1 MLSLLRVQ
9 KKQVLSFQ
17 RVEAARELY
26 SPDLTIHGT
35 SAPRLS
41 AHLCFLQAHRGSRP
55 HQANV
60 SSLGEA
66 INHFAVN
73 LFQQI
78 RQSEKEN
85 IFFSPLSIMSALAMT
100 SLGAEQTASQI
111 QKVLHSNEIEG
122 TKKEELQ
129 LIPSNKMS
137 AARHANTCE
146 TGQQCLENGNPDK
159 CYVENT
165 GNVHHQFQTLLTE
178 LKKPTDAYELNI
190 ANRLYGEKTFLFLQ
204 AYMDNVKKFYLA
216 SVESADFDNAAEE
229 SRKMINSWVES
240 QTNEKIKDLFPKDS
254 LGSVTVLVLVNAV
267 YFKGQW
273 CQKFKKEN
281 TGEEKFCLN
290 KDTSKSVQMMKQ
302 TDDFNFTSLE
312 DMQVKIL
319 EIPYKGQEL
328 SMMVLLPNGLDGLQ
342 KLEDQLTA
350 EKLIEWTSPQNMRER
365 QLDLHLPW
373 FKVEESYDLKTT
385 LEALGMVDAFNK
397 EKADFSGMTGTR
409 DLVVSKVIHKSFVE
423 VNEEGTEAAAAT
435 GIEICTKTRLIPDSF
450 HCDHPFLF
458 FIKHNKTNS
467 ILFYG
472 RVSSP

>member
-1 MLSLLRVQ
+1 
-9 KKQVLSFQ
+9 
-17 RVEAARELY
+17 
-26 SPDLTIHGT
+26 
-35 SAPRLS
+35 
-41 AHLCFLQAHRGSRP
+41 
-55 HQANV
+55 V

-78 RQSEKEN
+78 RQSEEEN

-100 SLGAEQTASQI
+100 SLGAREYTASEI
-111 QKVLHSNEIEG
+111 QKVLHSNEIAGNKKGG
-122 TKKEELQ
+122 T
-129 LIPSNKMS
+129 
-137 AARHANTCE
+137 T
-146 TGQQCLENGNPDK
+146 
-159 CYVENT
+159 VENT
-165 GNVHHQFQTLLTE
+165 GN
-178 LKKPTDAYELNI
+178 KPTDAYELNI

-216 SVESADFDNAAEE
+216 SVESADFVNAAEE

-254 LGSVTVLVLVNAV
+254 LGSFTVLVLVNAV
-267 YFKGQW
+267 YFKGKW

-281 TGEEKFCLN
+281 TGEEKFWLN

-302 TDDFNFTSLE
+302 TDHFNFTSLE

-319 EIPYKGQEL
+319 EIPYKGKEL
-328 SMMVLLPNGLDGLQ
+328 SMMVLLPNELDGLQ

-365 QLDLHLPW
+365 Q
-373 FKVEESYDLKTT
+373 ESYDLKAT
-385 LEALGMVDAFNK
+385 LGALGMVDAFTDQDT
-397 EKADFSGMTGTR
+397 DFSGMTGR
-409 DLVVSKVIHKSFVE
+409 QDVVVSKVLHKSFVE

-435 GIEICTKTRLIPDSF
+435 GIEIRTKTRLIPDSF
-450 HCDHPFLF
+450 RCDHPFLF